1 MAGRLRRT
9 SVGWYFFP
17 AARPASSRAGGTPT
31 TARSGAGRLSS
42 TTRTAADPPACL
54 CLHEV
59 GAAGQVDQVRLEP
72 RGAPQ
77 KVGHLVEL
85 VEDVARL
92 AAPHRPL
99 EGLVVA
105 VEHVLVANL
114 VEDDLELFAGPL
126 EDLPEFDGGRV
137 GDVDLVAHAPEKRLI
152 DERSRLEVG
161 TEDDHGLERGA
172 ERHTGAGEH
181 QTVHASL
188 DDATQPHHHGA
199 RRRARAASST

>member
-1 MAGRLRRT
+1 ERQE
-9 SVGWYFFP
+9 
-17 AARPASSRAGGTPT
+17 AARAGGTPT

-72 RGAPQ
+72 RWAAQ
-77 KVGHLVEL
+77 KVRHLVEL

-92 AAPHRPL
+92 AAPPRPL

-114 VEDDLELFAGPL
+114 VEDDLELLAGPL
-126 EDLPEFDGGRV
+126 EDLQEFDGGRV
-137 GDVDLVAHAPEKRLI
+137 GEVELVAHAQEKRM
-152 DERSRLEVG
+152 
-161 TEDDHGLERGA
+161 
-172 ERHTGAGEH
+172 
-181 QTVHASL
+181 
-188 DDATQPHHHGA
+188 
-199 RRRARAASST
+199 

>member
-31 TARSGAGRLSS
+31 TARSGAGRSSS

-72 RGAPQ
+72 RWAAQ
-77 KVGHLVEL
+77 KVRHLVEL

-92 AAPHRPL
+92 AASQRAL
-99 EGLVVA
+99 ERLVIP
-105 VEHVLVANL
+105 VEHVLVADL
-114 VEDDLELFAGPL
+114 VEDDLELLACPF
-126 EDLPEFDGGRV
+126 EDLPEFDRCWIGH
-137 GDVDLVAHAPEKRLI
+137 VDLVAHAPEKRFV
-152 DERSRLEVG
+152 DQRSRLEVG
-161 TEDDHGLERGA
+161 AEHDHGLE
-172 ERHTGAGEH
+172 
-181 QTVHASL
+181 
-188 DDATQPHHHGA
+188 
-199 RRRARAASST
+199 